1 VTNSDTLGAA
11 LELAWNTWPERVGLV
26 FCGRSMTYGQL
37 QMAVEN
43 LAATYRGLDVRRG
56 DRIICQL
63 SNCPEHIVALGA
75 AWMCSA
81 VHVGVDQQLT
91 SSELSSLIEFTGATT
106 LLFEA
111 AGKSLDPFLPLRLLR
126 RKHPHLRIIVTG
138 HPSLPE
144 ELNLFRWDSV
154 TKKSEHQS
162 LAVTDRPS
170 SEDPAIIFFTSGT
183 TGKPKAPLGFHG
195 NLCTRW
201 RRLADWLKFSPEDVH
216 LGHLPL
222 AHGFGLMLAV
232 TALLTGG
239 RLVLFNGFSRKDV
252 FEAVEQQRVTVL
264 NGSSTHFRLLID
276 HVNSKGG
283 DVSSLRI
290 GVGSAAPFPPSLIR
304 SILDN
309 LKIQFMFMYGA
320 SEGVGVVTTDAEDML
335 RGSVGRPAPGSVTI
349 LDADRN
355 VLPAGEIGEI
365 AFSRKVFRV
374 RYWAPPT
381 SVASVPEDTD
391 WYYSGDYGRLDGEGR
406 LYVLG
411 RVKHQI
417 NRGGLKVDPVEVENA
432 LLECPAIADAAVIGV
447 NDHILG
453 QIVCACVVPVR
464 DEAPSLEQ
472 LRSFLGDVLASYK
485 LPEELRV
492 LECIPRTR
500 TGKVNHE
507 LLQARINNNGGA
519 KSV

>member
-1 VTNSDTLGAA
+1 MTNSDTLAAA

-26 FCGRSMTYGQL
+26 FRGRSMTYAQL
-37 QMAVEN
+37 RVAVEN
-43 LAATYRGLDVRRG
+43 LAATYRQLGVRRG
-56 DRIICQL
+56 DRIICRL
-63 SNCPEHIVALGA
+63 SNCPEHIIALGA
-75 AWMCSA
+75 ALMCSA

-106 LLFEA
+106 LLFEP
-111 AGKSLDPFLPLRLLR
+111 AGESLDSFLPLRLLR
-126 RKHPHLRIIVTG
+126 QKHPDLRIIVTG
-138 HPSLPE
+138 HQSLPE
-144 ELNLFRWDSV
+144 DLNLYEWNSV
-154 TKKSEHQS
+154 TKKSAHQS

-170 SEDPAIIFFTSGT
+170 PEEPAIIFFTSGT
-183 TGKPKAPLGFHG
+183 TGKPKAPLGYHG

-201 RRLADWLKFSPEDVH
+201 KRLADWLKFGPEDVH
-216 LGHLPL
+216 LGYLPL
-222 AHGFGLMLAV
+222 AHGFGLMFAV
-232 TALLTGG
+232 NALLTGG
-239 RLVLFNGFSRKDV
+239 KLVLLNGFSRKDV
-252 FEAVEQQRVTVL
+252 FEAIEQQRVTVI

-276 HVNSKGG
+276 HVSSNGG

-320 SEGVGVVTTDAEDML
+320 SEGVGVVTTNTEDML
-335 RGSVGRPAPGSVTI
+335 RGSVGRPGPGSVTI
-349 LDADRN
+349 VDAVRKP
-355 VLPAGEIGEI
+355 VPGGEIGEI
-365 AFSRKVFRV
+365 AFSRRVFRV
-374 RYWAPPT
+374 RYWTPPT
-381 SVASVPEDTD
+381 SVTSMSEDTD
-391 WYYSGDYGRLDGEGR
+391 WYYSGDYGRLDEEGL

-447 NDHILG
+447 NDNILG
-453 QIVCACVVPVR
+453 ELVCACVVPAR
-464 DEAPSLEQ
+464 DKAPSLEQ
-472 LRSFLGDVLASYK
+472 LRSFLRDVLASYK
-485 LPEELRV
+485 LPEELCV
-492 LECIPRTR
+492 MECIPRTR
-500 TGKVNHE
+500 TGKVDHE